1 MFRFQS
7 QSSDLRCV
15 RVAWLGC
22 VVVALA
28 CGRPLDRPR
37 EGAPPAR
44 EGEAHSDAVDLPP
57 TLIAPGASP
66 TVSSPSPLVEPSPS
80 PTTAVAGR
88 NPVLSALAPAP
99 DALVAP
105 GAVNIGARVSGS
117 SDIAAVVL
125 VVDGSTVE
133 PGLTPRDAKT
143 WLVGYTASLDVGKHE
158 VRLSA
163 RDRDGRVGGY
173 RWRFEA
179 QPARPDP
186 VGIRPGAPQ
195 PPSTQAPPARPSTP
209 TERFRP

>member
-57 TLIAPGASP
+57 TLVVPGASK

-133 PGLTPRDAKT
+133 PRLTPRDAKT

-186 VGIRPGAPQ
+186 VGIRPRAPQ